1 MPSEHLIKK
10 RVVIYIILD
19 IKAFLKW
26 MFLSP
31 ASSTKKDLLI

>member
-19 IKAFLKW
+19 IKVFLKW

-31 ASSTKKDLLI
+31 AYSTKKDLLI